1 MSETERICIIRISQL
16 IMMKGRFFALVR
28 EEVLMDIQW
37 ASDQLEPVED
47 ERVQTA
53 RLIQLINTPGNLG
66 ECMAALTSFLQRW
79 SACEAVGIRLRS
91 GDDYPYYETRGFPPE
106 FVEAEKFLCAHDSNG
121 KVLLD
126 SEGCPVLECMC
137 GNILNGSFDPA
148 KPYFTSHGSFWS
160 NSTSLLLEGNA
171 QHNVQKHTRNRCF
184 TEGYESMALIPMRI
198 GKQVFGLLQFN
209 DHQPDRFTPAM
220 IRLFEEMA
228 DGLSLSLSRR
238 QSEEALARSEH
249 ALKRSQRLL
258 AETERIGKV
267 GGWEFYIDSANQ
279 TWTDEVYAI
288 HEVDQTYDPTVEKW
302 IEFCTP
308 VSRPVIEQALQRI
321 VDFGRPF
328 EVELEII
335 TANNNLRNVN
345 VIGKADPENRRIHGF
360 MQDIT
365 VRKLTGKF
373 REMVREILQILNA
386 HGNLEELIP
395 HVLETLK
402 TRTGFDAVGIR
413 LQDGDDFPY
422 IVQDG
427 FSADFL
433 LVENTLIERSCDGG
447 ICRDKD
453 GRVSLECTCGLVL
466 SGKTDPGNPLFTAG
480 GSCWTND
487 SFSLLEIPPDA
498 DPRFHP
504 RNECIHQGYA
514 SVALVPIRDGGK
526 IVGLIQFNDRR
537 KDCFTLDT
545 VERFEEIATYIGAV
559 LMRKRI
565 EDEKLAL
572 EQQYQQARR
581 LESLGVLSGGIAHD
595 FNNILAIITGHCFLA
610 RMVADNAE
618 NSIAEIEKAAERAAE
633 LCRQMLAYAGKTQ
646 FVPVQFSLGE
656 LVAEMLKMLRPS
668 LKQGVEIK
676 FELFPGVPIIKGDAN
691 QFRHV
696 IMSLVSNALEAI
708 GESSGE
714 VRVLLTGTQVRAEQP
729 VRDHQG
735 VTIPPGCYACLE
747 VADNGCGM
755 SVETLRRIFD
765 PFFTTKFT
773 GRGLGLSA
781 TLGIITSHGG
791 SLQLY
796 SQQGKGT
803 TFKLYLPVPVAA
815 PVEAKTVNDNSESW
829 RGSGTVLLAEDERQ
843 VRLVAKTLL
852 ESLGFKVIE
861 AANGLNALE
870 LYRKNSETV
879 TLVLTDMGMPVMDGY
894 ELFRELNKLDPSL
907 PVIISSGFSDDAIT
921 SKISCE
927 NIAGLLS
934 KPYKF
939 EQLRETLKKV
949 MEEITE

>member
-1 MSETERICIIRISQL
+1 
-16 IMMKGRFFALVR
+16 
-28 EEVLMDIQW
+28 MDIQS
-37 ASDQLEPVED
+37 ATDQLELVEN

-53 RLIQLINTPGNLG
+53 RLIRLINTPGKFG
-66 ECMAALTSFLQRW
+66 ECIAALTSFLQRW

-106 FVEAEKFLCAHDSNG
+106 FVEAEKFLCAHDMNG
-121 KVLLD
+121 KTLLD

-137 GNILNGSFDPA
+137 GCILNGSFDLT
-148 KPYFTSHGSFWS
+148 KPYFTNHGSFWT
-160 NSTSLLLEGNA
+160 NSTSLLLAGNPQFNSQA
-171 QHNVQKHTRNRCF
+171 HARNRCF
-184 TEGYESMALIPMRI
+184 SAGYESLALIPLRI
-198 GKQVFGLLQFN
+198 GDQVFGLLQFN
-209 DHQPDRFTPAM
+209 DHRPDRFSQAM

-228 DGLSLSLSRR
+228 DGLALSLSRR
-238 QSEEALARSEH
+238 QAEEALAASEH

-258 AETERIGKV
+258 AETEQIGKV
-267 GGWEFYIDSANQ
+267 GGWEFYIDSGKQ

-288 HEVDQTYDPTVEKW
+288 HEVAQSYDPTVEKM
-302 IEFCTP
+302 IEFCTHA
-308 VSRPVIEQALQRI
+308 SRPVIELALQRI
-321 VDFGRPF
+321 VDCGRPF

-335 TANNNLRNVN
+335 TAKNNLRNVH
-345 VIGKADPENRRIHGF
+345 VIGKNDLENRRIYGF
-360 MQDIT
+360 IQDIT
-365 VRKLTGKF
+365 ERKRTEKY
-373 REMVREILQILNA
+373 REMVREILQILNGN
-386 HGNLEELIP
+386 GNLKELIP
-395 HVLETLK
+395 HVLDTLK

-422 IVQDG
+422 IVQEG

-433 LVENTLIERSCDGG
+433 LVENTLIERSVDGG
-447 ICRDKD
+447 ICRDRD
-453 GRVSLECTCGLVL
+453 GRICLECTCGLVI
-466 SGKTDPGNPLFTAG
+466 SGKTDPDNPLFTAG

-487 SFSLLEIPPDA
+487 SFSLLEIPLDA
-498 DPRFHP
+498 DPRLHP

-514 SVALVPIRDGGK
+514 SVALVPIRDGGQ

-545 VERFEEIATYIGAV
+545 VERLEEIATYIGAV

-633 LCRQMLAYAGKTQ
+633 LCRQMLAYAGKIQ
-646 FVPVQFSLGE
+646 FVPVQLNLGE
-656 LVAEMLKMLRPS
+656 LVDEMLKMLKPS

-676 FELFPGVPIIKGDAN
+676 LDLFPDIPAIEGDAN
-691 QFRHV
+691 QFRHI

-708 GESSGE
+708 GESNGE
-714 VRVLLTGTQVRAEQP
+714 VRVVLTKTQVRVESP

-735 VTIPPGCYACLE
+735 VTILPGWYARLE

-755 SVETLRRIFD
+755 DAETVRRIFE
-765 PFFTTKFT
+765 PFYTTKFT

-781 TLGIITSHGG
+781 TLGIIASHGG
-791 SLQLY
+791 SLQF
-796 SQQGKGT
+796 SSKQGIGS
-803 TFKLYLPVPVAA
+803 TFRVYLPIPVTVPVG
-815 PVEAKTVNDNSESW
+815 VEAVQNNAGSW
-829 RGSGTVLLAEDERQ
+829 QGSGTVLLAEDERQ
-843 VRLVAKTLL
+843 VRFVAKTLL
-852 ESLGFKVIE
+852 EALGFKVIE
-861 AANGLNALE
+861 AANGRNALE
-870 LYRKNSETV
+870 LYRKNSETI
-879 TLVLTDMGMPVMDGY
+879 TMVLTDMGMPVMDGY

-907 PVIISSGFSDDAIT
+907 PVIISSGFSEDAIT
-921 SKISCE
+921 SKISGE

-939 EQLRETLKKV
+939 EQLREILKKV
-949 MEEITE
+949 MEELPV